1 MRWDN
6 LMKPGVR
13 SEVLLPGGAVLIF
26 LFLLFLTLF
35 LLATVLTVIHT
46 QPMS

>member
-13 SEVLLPGGAVLIF
+13 SEVLLRGGAALIF
-26 LFLLFLTLF
+26 LFLTLF